1 MKPISERSIIE
12 GCQKLD
18 PKFQRELV
26 LRYSARLMTVSRR
39 YCIDNAM
46 AEDILQD
53 ALINILRHIIHYEE
67 RGSFEAW
74 MTRIVINTA
83 LKSFKKSAFKNE
95 VLELDQMPMPPIDP
109 EVYAKMGAEELMEL
123 INKLPHGF
131 REVFNLYSIEGY
143 SHKEITALLGISE
156 STSRSQLT
164 RARALL
170 RRQLDA
176 RELKSKTAV

>member
-1 MKPISERSIIE
+1 
-12 GCQKLD
+12 
-18 PKFQRELV
+18 
-26 LRYSARLMTVSRR
+26 
-39 YCIDNAM
+39 M

-74 MTRIVINTA
+74 MKRIVINTA
-83 LKSFKKSAFKNE
+83 LKSFKKSSFKNE
-95 VLELDQMPMPPIDP
+95 VMELDQVPIKPIDP
-109 EVYAKMGAEELMEL
+109 EVYSKMGAEELMAL
-123 INKLPHGF
+123 INQLPHGF

-143 SHKEITALLGISE
+143 SHKEITELLGISE

-170 RRQLDA
+170 RRQLAA